1 MFAYTIGQNYY
12 SFTENVYFAIADSFL
27 TAIIE
32 FATIIEGCKTRLL
45 PKIESRR
52 TTGKQSVSLTKVELT
67 PKHLRT
73 VLNLLGH

>member
-12 SFTENVYFAIADSFL
+12 AFTENIYFAIADSFL

-32 FATIIEGCKTRLL
+32 FATIIEGGKVKLL

-52 TTGKQSVSLTKVELT
+52 TTGKQSVSLTKSEFT
-67 PKHLRT
+67 PRHLRT
-73 VLNLLGH
+73 VLN